1 MEKRKRGSDALSR
14 FVTSGTSG
22 RVLGFRHCMRN
33 ELDVLLRQYLDATAE
48 REIDRLLVAIV
59 EGVARPLIRRVV
71 ASAVARDPAGLD
83 DAEDLVADTVTDL
96 LRRLRDLRA
105 GDAQP
110 INDLRGYVATC
121 AYNRCHER
129 LRERYPARNR
139 LRNQVHYLCGHHP
152 KLAVWRAAHGAIVC
166 GLGEWAGREP
176 AAAMA
181 AERVRV
187 AARSDPT
194 AENRAQLLKVVPELL
209 REVGAPLELDVLV
222 SAVARMID
230 LEPQRADDAAAELEP
245 AAELAADD
253 ALALRVSVRELW
265 DDVRRLAPKQ
275 RAALLLNLRDAN
287 GNDCLALLP
296 LTRTATIAEIA
307 AALEMPLETLAG
319 LWNDLP
325 LSDAR
330 VGELLDATARQVIKL
345 RRLARERLRRMQKN
359 RTGEN
364 MSAELD
370 SSWTDL
376 TLVPRIRNR
385 R

>member
-1 MEKRKRGSDALSR
+1 
-14 FVTSGTSG
+14 
-22 RVLGFRHCMRN
+22 MRN
-33 ELDVLLRQYLDATAE
+33 EADVLLRQYVDATGTE
-48 REIDRLLVAIV
+48 EVERLLVEII
-59 EGVARPLIRRVV
+59 EGVARPLVTRVV
-71 ASAVARDPAGLD
+71 GSAVARQASGLT
-83 DAEDLVADTVTDL
+83 DAEDVVADTISDL
-96 LRRLRDLRA
+96 LRRLRDLREGSA
-105 GDAQP
+105 P
-110 INDLRGYVATC
+110 IHDLRGYIAMC

-139 LRNQVHYLCGHHP
+139 LRNQVHYLCGHHA
-152 KLAVWRAAHGAIVC
+152 KLAVWRGAHGTVVC
-166 GLGEWAGREP
+166 GLGDWEGREP
-176 AAAMA
+176 ATAMS

-194 AENRAQLLKVVPELL
+194 AENRAQLVRLVPELL
-209 REVGAPLELDVLV
+209 REAGAPLELDVLV
-222 SAVARMID
+222 SAVARLID
-230 LEPQRADDAAAELEP
+230 LEPQRADADP
-245 AAELAADD
+245 AGIEQVAELAADD

-265 DDVRRLAPKQ
+265 DDVRRLVPKQ

-307 AALEMPLETLAG
+307 AALEMPLETLAR

-325 LSDAR
+325 LND
-330 VGELLDATARQVIKL
+330 VQIGTLLDATARQVIKL

-359 RTGEN
+359 RKGEN

-370 SSWTDL
+370 SSLTDL
-376 TLVPRIRNR
+376 ALVPRIRNR